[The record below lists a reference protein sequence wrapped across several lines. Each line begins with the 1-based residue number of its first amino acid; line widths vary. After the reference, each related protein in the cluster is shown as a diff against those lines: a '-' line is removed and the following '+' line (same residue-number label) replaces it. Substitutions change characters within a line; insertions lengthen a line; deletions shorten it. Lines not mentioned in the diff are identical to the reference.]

1 MKYYNTGLMYNK
13 DYKMLFR
20 FNPSFQ
26 CIYGMEGY
34 MLMMDVYTSSKEVTE
49 EELKTLDVKFMYTQ
63 GKWNKAIKYIKSI
76 MYNK

>member
-1 MKYYNTGLMYNK
+1 
-13 DYKMLFR
+13 
-20 FNPSFQ
+20 
-26 CIYGMEGY
+26 MEGY